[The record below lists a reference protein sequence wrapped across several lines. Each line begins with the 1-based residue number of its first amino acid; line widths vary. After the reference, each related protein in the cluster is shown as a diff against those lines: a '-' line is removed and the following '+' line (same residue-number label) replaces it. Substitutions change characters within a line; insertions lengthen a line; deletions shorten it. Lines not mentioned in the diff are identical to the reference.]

1 MSSVL
6 SVNKDYFA
14 VVYKRNVCTAAISI
28 ACLHS
33 LSLLC
38 SQVKDELYIYDSSG
52 KEIERLAKDFVGS
65 ASVTA
70 REKQPFFFVSLTGF
84 TSPGTLGRYDFTEP
98 DKKKWSIFRTTK
110 LNGLNTE
117 DFEASQVCP
126 RDLGPSLLT
135 ILVTNTTLG
144 LVQKQGW
151 YINPHV
157 HRPP

>member
-1 MSSVL
+1 MSSIL

-14 VVYKRNVCTAAISI
+14 VVYKRNVCAVILVAFF
-28 ACLHS
+28 LS

-38 SQVKDELYIYDSSG
+38 SQVKDELYIYDASG

-84 TSPGTLGRYDFTEP
+84 ISPGMLARYDFTEP
-98 DKKKWSIFRTTK
+98 DKKKWSIFRNTK

-117 DFEASQVCP
+117 DFEASQVC
-126 RDLGPSLLT
+126 
-135 ILVTNTTLG
+135 LVPAIP
-144 LVQKQGW
+144 VRF
-151 YINPHV
+151 Y
-157 HRPP
+157 